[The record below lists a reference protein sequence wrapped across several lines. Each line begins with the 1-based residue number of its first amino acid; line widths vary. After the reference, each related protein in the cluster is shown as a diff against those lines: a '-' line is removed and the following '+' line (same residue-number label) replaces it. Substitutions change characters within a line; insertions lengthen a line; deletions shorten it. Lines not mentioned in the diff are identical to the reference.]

1 MDSDLSV
8 PPDSKSDGEKRP
20 AENGDVGDLDAPL
33 RKKARGSS
41 NSANDMTR
49 VAEIILVLSAMGEM
63 RGGRNPTV
71 VEKELMSEARKKLAE
86 MCNELA
92 PKDIL
97 QSDAVGTFIEDLG
110 LNRSKDQKLGFRPP
124 KMSIAEKLLF
134 TKRKME
140 ESKEFAARSVSY
152 SSPRYNP
159 AAENRSGRVFPSDKT
174 SHAVIQPAS
183 NLGYV
188 SATTSTP
195 SSFHSATNEVRPSMV
210 PSNLPTSTTHL
221 AAPFRLDAKSNGS
234 AFASQVQANVS
245 VDQPVLRAPTWSL
258 QSQSA
263 TSSKAGSENKLPDHA
278 STKTGETTVTNTS
291 QIVLRS
297 TRDQNNKSLT
307 THTPLANSHNEIAK
321 IVQKLVQPQL
331 PVHPTWTP
339 PSRDYMNK
347 SVTCLICKITINEVE
362 NVLICD
368 ACEKGFHLKCLQHYN
383 QKGIP
388 RGEWHCGKC
397 LHLSNGKPLPPKYGR
412 VMRNI
417 STAKVPTDNTSSE
430 KKLANSE
437 QKVNN
442 HNMQKIMANGI
453 SNSQTVDSKQNGLAS
468 DSDMPN
474 AEETKENERFSFDEK
489 LDPELKSQPSAKL
502 SDTINSQNSNIK
514 ETVASDKDDIK
525 QEEGTS
531 MASKEGPGASSDGLH
546 SVDWIGDLVEVVNE
560 KTYYRACCVDGVP
573 YEVQTFALVCSGNGK
588 SVPTKIQAMWEETES
603 RTKWITVTT
612 CYFPSELPEV
622 VGRPSAPES
631 NEVYESNHNS
641 TVMASLIKGPCEV
654 LPPIKFKEE
663 GDRRTAL
670 GTESS
675 SGLQPLFI
683 CKWFY
688 DESRGIFRPIPS

>member
-1 MDSDLSV
+1 MV
-8 PPDSKSDGEKRP
+8 
-20 AENGDVGDLDAPL
+20 
-33 RKKARGSS
+33 
-41 NSANDMTR
+41 
-49 VAEIILVLSAMGEM
+49 IHILA
-63 RGGRNPTV
+63 
-71 VEKELMSEARKKLAE
+71 
-86 MCNELA
+86 
-92 PKDIL
+92 
-97 QSDAVGTFIEDLG
+97 
-110 LNRSKDQKLGFRPP
+110 
-124 KMSIAEKLLF
+124 
-134 TKRKME
+134 
-140 ESKEFAARSVSY
+140 
-152 SSPRYNP
+152 
-159 AAENRSGRVFPSDKT
+159 
-174 SHAVIQPAS
+174 
-183 NLGYV
+183 
-188 SATTSTP
+188 
-195 SSFHSATNEVRPSMV
+195 
-210 PSNLPTSTTHL
+210 
-221 AAPFRLDAKSNGS
+221 
-234 AFASQVQANVS
+234 ANVS

-307 THTPLANSHNEIAK
+307 THSPLANSHNEIAK

-525 QEEGTS
+525 LEEGTS

-588 SVPTKIQAMWEETES
+588 SVPTKIQA
-603 RTKWITVTT
+603 
-612 CYFPSELPEV
+612 
-622 VGRPSAPES
+622 
-631 NEVYESNHNS
+631 
-641 TVMASLIKGPCEV
+641 
-654 LPPIKFKEE
+654 
-663 GDRRTAL
+663 
-670 GTESS
+670 S
-675 SGLQPLFI
+675 SGFWSSQ
-683 CKWFY
+683 
-688 DESRGIFRPIPS
+688 EIF